1 MGWLKFFRRKQSDAE
16 LRQEIELHME
26 EEIAENVERGMPKDE
41 ARRRAYVKFGS
52 ARRVREEVW
61 QGSSFLRV
69 ERMWGDLR
77 YVVRRLKKAPSA
89 VLTVMVS
96 LGLGIAANVV
106 VFSGVNKMVMQG
118 PPVGDPA
125 TLMAVY
131 STDRRGQIGA
141 LISTPVFESMRGQI
155 KAFSGAAGFT
165 TYVQATLSGRGEPE
179 RAWGQSATVNYFDV
193 AEVPMVLGRGFGSH
207 EEHSP
212 VVVLGYGL
220 WVHYFKADSEVLGK
234 TVLLSGKPFTVIGVA
249 RPGFHGIVQ
258 LINSD
263 FWVPLSQQAELESV
277 PGRNGEFVNVIARLG
292 PGVSRAKGQAELDTV
307 AQRLAVEFPKER
319 QGQGFHIEKAGTLP
333 VEAMEKIGAFMAGV
347 MAVALLVLSIAGS
360 NVANLLLSRAMAR
373 HREMAVRIALGG
385 TRWQLMRPMLLES
398 VLLSLGGGVF
408 GVGVSLLAMRALLV
422 FHMPVDMPID
432 LVLNVDTKVILYAFL
447 LSVGTGMLCGFGP
460 AFAATRP
467 SVPNALKGE
476 SGLERPG
483 SRWTMRNVLVVVQ
496 VAACVVLLCTTGL
509 YLHSLAK
516 LANED
521 PGLRTSEVRM
531 LSIDPVHNGYRAE
544 QVPLL
549 LKRVREGVTA
559 MPQVTSAAW
568 TDAVPLA
575 MYVNSREF
583 HIAGKSGSF
592 THDPEADVY
601 DVEPGYFDTMG
612 IARIAGRDFNG
623 AGADSPKQMVV
634 NEAFARLMF
643 KERSAVGEYLT
654 PTVPPNVAPANP
666 VAYEIV
672 GVVKNSKSVMTSK
685 EENHPIVYEA
695 LEQNMGTATPL
706 FGYSLMVHYQGNGAE
721 VASALRNEVHS
732 IDSSMGI
739 FNEKEMVD
747 QLTDSLIIPR
757 AESAIFGTF
766 GFVGLLLAAVGLYG
780 VMSYSVQ
787 RRTQEIGI
795 RLALGATRGGV
806 QGLIVRQG
814 MMLALV
820 ALGIGLPLAL
830 GASKIAARLQHGI
843 AAYDVVSFTLMPL
856 FLTAVALAACWIP
869 ARRAATVDPQTALR
883 HE

>member
-1 MGWLKFFRRKQSDAE
+1 MRWLRFFQREQSDAE
-16 LRQEIELHME
+16 LQQELELHME
-26 EEIAENVERGMPKDE
+26 EDIAENIERGMAKDE

-61 QGSSFLRV
+61 RGSSFLRV
-69 ERMWGDLR
+69 ERMCVDLR
-77 YVVRRLKKAPSA
+77 YVVRRLRKAPSA

-106 VFSGVNKMVMQG
+106 VFSGVNKMVLQG

-125 TLMAVY
+125 NLMSVY
-131 STDRRGQIGA
+131 STDRRGQFGA
-141 LISTPVFESMRGQI
+141 LINRAVFESMRGQI
-155 KAFSGAAGFT
+155 KSFSGAAGFT
-165 TYVQATLSGRGEPE
+165 TFLQATLSGRGEPQ
-179 RAWGQSATVNYFDV
+179 RVWGQSATVNYFDV
-193 AEVPMVLGRGFGSH
+193 AEVPMLLGRAFGSH

-220 WVHYFKADSEVLGK
+220 WVHYFNADNGVVGK
-234 TVLLSGKPFTVIGVA
+234 TVSLSGKPFTVIGVA
-249 RPGFHGIVQ
+249 KPGFHGIMQ

-277 PGRNGEFVNVIARLG
+277 PGSNGESVNVIARLG
-292 PGVSRAKGQAELDTV
+292 RGVSRAQGLAELDTV

-333 VEAMEKIGAFMAGV
+333 TEAMEHVAAFMGGV

-373 HREMAVRIALGG
+373 HREMAVRIALGA

-422 FHMPVDMPID
+422 FHMPVDLPID
-432 LVLNVDTKVILYAFL
+432 LVLNVDWRVILYAFL
-447 LSVGTGMLCGFGP
+447 LSAGTGMLCGVGP

-476 SGLERPG
+476 SALERPG
-483 SRWTMRNVLVVVQ
+483 RRWTMRNVLVVVQ

-516 LANED
+516 LASED
-521 PGLRTSEVRM
+521 PGFRTSGVRM

-549 LKRVREGVTA
+549 LRRVREGATA

-568 TDAVPLA
+568 TDDVPLA
-575 MYVNSREF
+575 MYTKGNEF
-583 HIAGKSGSF
+583 HIAGKPGSF
-592 THDPEADVY
+592 MHDPLADVY

-612 IARIAGRDFNG
+612 ITRVAGRDFNG
-623 AGADSPKQMVV
+623 AGPDAPKQMVV
-634 NEAFARLMF
+634 NEAFAHLMF

-654 PTVPPNVAPANP
+654 PTMPPNVTPANP
-666 VAYEIV
+666 VAYEII
-672 GVVKNSKSVMTSK
+672 GVVKNSKSGFMSQ

-695 LEQNMGTATPL
+695 LEQNVGTGAPL
-706 FGYSLMVHYQGNGAE
+706 LGYSLMVHYQGNGAE
-721 VASALRNEVHS
+721 VANALRNEVRS
-732 IDSSMGI
+732 IDSSLGI
-739 FNEKEMVD
+739 FNEKEMAD
-747 QLTDSLIIPR
+747 QVTDSLIIPR

-766 GFVGLLLAAVGLYG
+766 GFAGLLLAAVGLYG

-814 MMLALV
+814 MMLAVV
-820 ALGIGLPLAL
+820 ALAIGLPLAL
-830 GASKIAARLQHGI
+830 AASKIAARLQHGI
-843 AAYDVVSFTLMPL
+843 AAYDAVSFTLMPL
-856 FLTAVALAACWIP
+856 FLTSVALAACWIP

>member
-1 MGWLKFFRRKQSDAE
+1 MQ
-16 LRQEIELHME
+16 QEIELHME
-26 EEIAENVERGMPKDE
+26 EEIAENVERGMAEDE

-52 ARRVREEVW
+52 SRRVREEVW
-61 QGSSFLRV
+61 QGSSFLWV

-77 YVVRRLKKAPSA
+77 YVVRRLRKAPSA

-106 VFSGVNKMVMQG
+106 VFSGVNKMVLQG

-125 TLMAVY
+125 NLMAVY

-141 LISTPVFESMRGQI
+141 LISTPVFESMRGQL
-155 KAFSGAAGFT
+155 KSFSGAAGYT
-165 TYVQATLSGRGEPE
+165 TYVQATLSGQGEPQ

-193 AEVPMVLGRGFGSH
+193 AEVPMLFGRGFESH

-220 WVHYFKADSEVLGK
+220 WVHYFKADSGVVGK
-234 TVLLSGKPFTVIGVA
+234 TVSLSGKPFTVIGVA
-249 RPGFHGIVQ
+249 KPGFHGIVQ
-258 LINSD
+258 MIDSD

-277 PGRNGEFVNVIARLG
+277 PGRNGEWVNVIARLS

-319 QGQGFHIEKAGTLP
+319 HEQGFHIEKAGTLP
-333 VEAMEKIGAFMAGV
+333 AEVMEHIAAFMAGV

-385 TRWQLMRPMLLES
+385 TRWQLMQPMLLES

-422 FHMPVDMPID
+422 FHMPVDIPID
-432 LVLNVDTKVILYAFL
+432 LVLNVDGRVILYAFL
-447 LSVGTGMLCGFGP
+447 LSVGTGMLCGLGP

-476 SGLERPG
+476 SALERPG
-483 SRWTMRNVLVVVQ
+483 RRWTMRNVLVVVQ
-496 VAACVVLLCTTGL
+496 IAACVVLLCTTGL

-521 PGLRTSEVRM
+521 PGFRTSGVRM

-559 MPQVTSAAW
+559 IPEVTSAAW
-568 TDAVPLA
+568 TDSVPLS
-575 MYVNSREF
+575 MGMRSNEF
-583 HIAGKSGSF
+583 HIAGKAASF
-592 THDPEADVY
+592 THDPRADVY

-623 AGADSPKQMVV
+623 AGADAPKQMVV
-634 NEAFARLMF
+634 NEAFAHLMF
-643 KERSAVGEYLT
+643 KERSAVGEYLI
-654 PTVPPNVAPANP
+654 PTLPPDATPANP
-666 VAYEIV
+666 ASYEIV
-672 GVVKNSKSVMTSK
+672 GVVKNSKSSLMN
-685 EENHPIVYEA
+685 EEDNHPIVYEA
-695 LEQNMGTATPL
+695 LAQNMGSATPI

-732 IDSSMGI
+732 IDSSLGI
-739 FNEKEMVD
+739 FNEKEM
-747 QLTDSLIIPR
+747 TDRVTESLIIPR
-757 AESAIFGTF
+757 AESTIFGTF

-869 ARRAATVDPQTALR
+869 ARRAATVDPQIALR

>member
-1 MGWLKFFRRKQSDAE
+1 MRWRRFFRRRQSDAE
-16 LRQEIELHME
+16 LQQEMELHME
-26 EEIAENVERGMPKDE
+26 EEIAENIERGMAKDE

-61 QGSSFLRV
+61 RASSFLRV

-77 YVVRRLKKAPSA
+77 YVVRRLRKAPSA

-106 VFSGVNKMVMQG
+106 VFSGVNKMVLQG

-125 TLMAVY
+125 DLMSVY

-141 LISTPVFESMRGQI
+141 LINTAVFESVRGQI
-155 KAFSGAAGFT
+155 KSFSGAAGFT
-165 TYVQATLSGRGEPE
+165 TFLQATLSGRGEPR

-193 AEVPMVLGRGFGSH
+193 AEVPMLLGRGFGTH

-220 WVHYFKADSEVLGK
+220 WVHYFKADSGVVGK
-234 TVLLSGKPFTVIGVA
+234 AVSLSGKPFTVIGVA
-249 RPGFHGIVQ
+249 KPGFHGIMQ

-277 PGRNGEFVNVIARLG
+277 PGRNGESVNVIARLG
-292 PGVSRAKGQAELDTV
+292 RGVSLAKGQAELDTM

-333 VEAMEKIGAFMAGV
+333 AAAMEQIGAFMAGV

-373 HREMAVRIALGG
+373 HREMAVRIALGA

-422 FHMPVDMPID
+422 FHVPVDLPID
-432 LVLNVDTKVILYAFL
+432 LVLNVDRRVILYAFL

-476 SGLERPG
+476 SALERPG
-483 SRWTMRNVLVVVQ
+483 RRWTMRNVLVVVQ

-516 LANED
+516 LASED
-521 PGLRTSEVRM
+521 PGFRTSGVRM

-549 LKRVREGVTA
+549 LKRVRESVTA
-559 MPQVTSAAW
+559 MPEVTSAAW
-568 TDAVPLA
+568 TDAVPLS
-575 MYVNSREF
+575 MGLKGSEF
-583 HIAGKSGSF
+583 HVAGKGGVFCMTRTRMSTTWSRDTSTRWGSRASRGE
-592 THDPEADVY
+592 T
-601 DVEPGYFDTMG
+601 
-612 IARIAGRDFNG
+612 
-623 AGADSPKQMVV
+623 SMV
-634 NEAFARLMF
+634 R
-643 KERSAVGEYLT
+643 ER
-654 PTVPPNVAPANP
+654 
-666 VAYEIV
+666 
-672 GVVKNSKSVMTSK
+672 M
-685 EENHPIVYEA
+685 
-695 LEQNMGTATPL
+695 
-706 FGYSLMVHYQGNGAE
+706 
-721 VASALRNEVHS
+721 LRN
-732 IDSSMGI
+732 
-739 FNEKEMVD
+739 
-747 QLTDSLIIPR
+747 R
-757 AESAIFGTF
+757 
-766 GFVGLLLAAVGLYG
+766 
-780 VMSYSVQ
+780 
-787 RRTQEIGI
+787 
-795 RLALGATRGGV
+795 
-806 QGLIVRQG
+806 
-814 MMLALV
+814 
-820 ALGIGLPLAL
+820 
-830 GASKIAARLQHGI
+830 
-843 AAYDVVSFTLMPL
+843 
-856 FLTAVALAACWIP
+856 WW
-869 ARRAATVDPQTALR
+869 
-883 HE
+883 